1 MIDRYLVLGREGGSE
16 ASRARGGGQPGV
28 LEVGQHDN
36 HDCEDGDVGHED
48 HEDGKLEEAVKGC
61 LCLCLTLE

>member
-1 MIDRYLVLGREGGSE
+1 MCELRLLQEQKQRSLEAVPGWRRGGREL
-16 ASRARGGGQPGV
+16 R
-28 LEVGQHDN
+28 GQHDN